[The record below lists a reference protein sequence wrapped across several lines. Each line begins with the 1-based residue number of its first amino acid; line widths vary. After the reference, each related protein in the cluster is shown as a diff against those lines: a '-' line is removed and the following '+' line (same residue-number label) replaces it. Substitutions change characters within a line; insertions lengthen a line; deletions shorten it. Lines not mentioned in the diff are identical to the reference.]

1 MERKKVPNIVGVSLD
16 EAKEILEKANIE
28 IEKEKKKIDIF
39 EKSGTVVKVEP
50 KEETSLKKNEKVVLY
65 VSDRKP
71 ILIIIL
77 LFLLC
82 AFFMIVRKGTISTLI
97 NTATPVIESKT
108 HEWTKT
114 GMVVVTKDA
123 KMIDELKN
131 YEYCVTNKKST
142 IGCNWQITETKN
154 AEIVASGKWY
164 VYFRGIDVRG
174 RRSKVSNRE
183 YVQVDNENPVVKK
196 IKETETENTIKVT
209 IEATDRLSGVNSYFY
224 KIDNQEYVL
233 GTKTHEY
240 KNLEANKEYKISIKV
255 VDKVGNETIVT
266 KKIKAKKSNNI
277 KDPEETTT
285 TTKVTTTEEKDE
297 VIPIINLDK
306 VPPKFFYLNKYELPS

>member
-82 AFFMIVRKGTISTLI
+82 ALFMIVRKGTISTLI
-97 NTATPVIESKT
+97 NTTSPVVESKT

-183 YVQVDNENPVVKK
+183 YVKVDNENPVVKK
-196 IKETETENTIKVT
+196 
-209 IEATDRLSGVNSYFY
+209 
-224 KIDNQEYVL
+224 
-233 GTKTHEY
+233 
-240 KNLEANKEYKISIKV
+240 
-255 VDKVGNETIVT
+255 
-266 KKIKAKKSNNI
+266 
-277 KDPEETTT
+277 
-285 TTKVTTTEEKDE
+285 
-297 VIPIINLDK
+297 
-306 VPPKFFYLNKYELPS
+306 

>member
-1 MERKKVPNIVGVSLD
+1 MERRRVPKIIGENIDDVR
-16 EAKEILEKANIE
+16 KILEKANIE

-50 KEETSLKKNEKVVLY
+50 KEETELKKNEKVVLY

-71 ILIIIL
+71 
-77 LFLLC
+77 LFLLILMFLLC
-82 AFFMIVRKGTISTLI
+82 GFAFLIGNGTISTLI
-97 NTATPVIESKT
+97 NTTAPEIESKT

-142 IGCNWQITETKN
+142 IGCNWQTTETKN
-154 AEIVASGKWY
+154 AEIVANGKWY

-183 YVQVDNENPVVKK
+183 YVQVDNENPVIKD
-196 IKETETENTIKVT
+196 IKESVTESEIKVT
-209 IEATDRLSGVNSYFY
+209 VEATDRLSGVNSYFY
-224 KIDNQEYVL
+224 KIDNQEYVS

-240 KNLEANKEYKISIKV
+240 KNLEANKEYEITIKV
-255 VDKVGNETIVT
+255 IDKVGNETIVT
-266 KKIKAKKSNNI
+266 KKVKTKATDDSSNSGG
-277 KDPEETTT
+277 
-285 TTKVTTTEEKDE
+285 
-297 VIPIINLDK
+297 L
-306 VPPKFFYLNKYELPS
+306 